1 MGRSSAA
8 GPAVQASYMKNLF
21 AALDEGGRLGRL
33 VEADP
38 ELIAEVEAAPRT
50 AWLPIALNVR
60 VVEAMARAFG
70 AERGIT
76 ILAECV
82 YAQFDTPL
90 WRNFVAGGI
99 RLLGRDPGSLGR
111 WIPQALKLV
120 FRDCGVWSAERSA
133 PSELTVTA
141 QELPPELASHELW
154 IRSLAVGFT
163 PLLTLC
169 GASGTSELATLD
181 ADAGSATFVVRWK
194 GEAP

>member
-1 MGRSSAA
+1 MGRRSVV
-8 GPAVQASYMKNLF
+8 GPAVQASYMKNLLATL
-21 AALDEGGRLGRL
+21 AAGGRLERL
-33 VEADP
+33 VEIDP
-38 ELIAEVEAAPRT
+38 ELVAEVEAAPRT

-60 VVEAMARAFG
+60 MVEAMAGAFG
-70 AERGIT
+70 AERGLT

-120 FRDCGVWSAERSA
+120 FRDCGAWSAERSS
-133 PSELTVTA
+133 PTELTVTA
-141 QELPPELASHELW
+141 RELPPELAHHELW
-154 IRSLAVGFT
+154 IRSLAIGFS

-169 GASGTSELATLD
+169 RTSGASELEALD
-181 ADAGSATFVVRWK
+181 ADAGLATFVVRWK
-194 GEAP
+194 GETP